1 MEEENK
7 RIIEFFVKIDKE
19 LLFVNNFWNTQR
31 ARSLMND
38 IYQMMGVEY

>member
-31 ARSLMND
+31 ARSINERHLSND
-38 IYQMMGVEY
+38 GS